1 MPWPLIPLVID
12 EATSEDADEWR
23 TALPY
28 VRFPVPAPAVSRD
41 ETNLAA
47 ELERLLNKRADRSVP
62 GARVHDALT
71 HFVEKHRDTIL
82 SRLRSEP

>member
-1 MPWPLIPLVID
+1 MPWPLIPVVMD
-12 EATSEDADEWR
+12 EATSEDAGKDA
-23 TALPY
+23 ALTTLT
-28 VRFPVPAPAVSRD
+28 PAVSRD